1 MLYREIFRFLG
12 RYLTYFTLI
21 LLLPLAVAVF
31 YEFFQDPANHPQLH
45 SSFAFGATMAVSLAL
60 ASTFLYFGKNATGN
74 FHRRESIFMVA
85 LIWIIT
91 AGISALPFLF
101 SGTLQ
106 NPVDAFFEAMS
117 GLTTTGSTI
126 FHPKAFDPET
136 GKELLLSI
144 QSRTDAKTV
153 YSFFGT
159 IQPVIDPATGN
170 VIATGVEAV
179 GKALL
184 FWRSFLQWLGGM
196 GIVVLFITIL
206 PALSMGGRFLFEA
219 EMPGPNKDAM
229 TPRIKETASLLWKI
243 YLGLTAAQII
253 LLLLTNPSL
262 PFFDALT
269 LTFSTISTGGFSI
282 HNDGLTSY
290 HSISLEWIVVI
301 FMVLGSINFSLY
313 FHCLRG
319 KIYRIYEPEFFT
331 FLFSLLFSSLLMTW
345 VLWES
350 PKIFFKAGEG
360 IFTLTE
366 ALRYGT
372 FQAISSQTSTGFAIA
387 NYDLW
392 PSACQVLMLILL
404 FVGGMSGSTAGGIKI
419 ARHCILFRVI
429 THKIESIF
437 RPHAVRCLKIGNREI
452 SDRTAITVL
461 VFFAILIIFA
471 VIGTFLLVIDGI
483 DPQTAMGLIASMIN
497 NAGVS
502 FNGAGPTESCAFLSN
517 FSKVVSII
525 WMMFGRL
532 EFFVLLVLLVPA
544 FWREK

>member
-31 YEFFQDPANHPQLH
+31 YEFFQDPANHPQLY

-350 PKIFFKAGEG
+350 PKILFKAGEG

-404 FVGGMSGSTAGGIKI
+404 FVGGMSDSTAGGIKI